1 MVCFALFKKENVK
14 MFHALLT
21 DCPQNIKGTNNE
33 VMWWHKA
40 YVVDFLCIPP
50 EKEMLPSR

>member
-14 MFHALLT
+14 MFHTLLT